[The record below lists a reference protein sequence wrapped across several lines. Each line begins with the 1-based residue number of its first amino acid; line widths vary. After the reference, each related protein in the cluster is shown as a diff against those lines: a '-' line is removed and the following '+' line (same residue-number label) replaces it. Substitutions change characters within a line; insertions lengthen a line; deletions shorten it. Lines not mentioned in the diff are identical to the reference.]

1 MADIDTQTLEYTAG
15 GTRMKGFLACPRGAK
30 ELPGVLVAPEWWGQ
44 DDYIRGRARQLAEL
58 GYAALAL
65 DMYGDGRTADNPDDA
80 GAMMNAVLE
89 DMDDGL
95 ARFEAGRAALAAH
108 PACDGSR
115 IAAIGYCFGG
125 AVVLHAAKKGSDL
138 AGVVSFHGALGS
150 MHAPAKG
157 EVKAKVLV
165 CHGGADALVPDEHVA
180 TFRAEMDAAG
190 ADWRFIV
197 YDGALHG
204 FTNPHATANGERYGL
219 PLKYDEEVDER
230 SWNEMKAFLE
240 EVL

>member
-1 MADIDTQTLEYTAG
+1 MADVKTETLEYTAN
-15 GTRMKGFLACPRGAK
+15 GTRMQGFLACPRGAK
-30 ELPGVLVAPEWWGQ
+30 DLPGVLVAPEWWGQ

-65 DMYGDGRTADNPDDA
+65 DMYGEGRTADNPQDA

-95 ARFEAGRAALAAH
+95 ARFDAGRKALAGHA
-108 PACDGSR
+108 ACDGSR

-125 AVVLHAAKKGSDL
+125 AVVLHAAKKGLDL

-150 MHAPAKG
+150 MHTPKKG

-165 CHGGADALVPDEHVA
+165 CHGGADPFVPDDDVE
-180 TFRAEMDAAG
+180 TFKSEMDAAG
-190 ADWRFIV
+190 ADYRFVV

-204 FTNPHATANGERYGL
+204 FTNPEATRNGEKFGL
-219 PLKYDEEVDER
+219 PLKYDADVDKR
-230 SWNEMKAFLE
+230 SWAEMKAFFDE
-240 EVL
+240 IF